1 MNSPCSWDSES
12 VLKLRTFLHV
22 GEKRSPVEEHP
33 FQGWLPY
40 LKLDWQ
46 PSVQLLL
53 VRSISLSFAMTE
65 PCVGVR
71 VAVSR
76 AGAVRRPA
84 RVFAIRSGLCGG
96 LASGFGATTVT
107 LGSVEPGVVCDIAAP
122 VRLHS
127 NAVDRI
133 ATAADAT
140 KLDDIVILVPPNPD
154 FRRPGADTA
163 SRIQPAVR
171 FGPASRSGAVT
182 GFFHYLLSAS
192 ELQ

>member
-1 MNSPCSWDSES
+1 M
-12 VLKLRTFLHV
+12 
-22 GEKRSPVEEHP
+22 SPVVEHP

-40 LKLDWQ
+40 LKLVWQ

-53 VRSISLSFAMTE
+53 VRSSSLSFAMTE
-65 PCVGVR
+65 PCAGVR
-71 VAVSR
+71 VAVSMGAWV

-84 RVFAIRSGLCGG
+84 RVFAVRSGLCGG

-140 KLDDIVILVPPNPD
+140 KLDDIVILVLPNPD
-154 FRRPGADTA
+154 LN
-163 SRIQPAVR
+163 AVPVR
-171 FGPASRSGAVT
+171 TPHHVSNLPFRSGRPHAPAQ
-182 GFFHYLLSAS
+182 SQAS
-192 ELQ
+192 STTC